1 MLRRSMVLTALVLT
15 TAVAQAQLPGLR
27 RKLKDAGRQAATGQP
42 AQRQPTFDNTV
53 LELTPP
59 VVTRLIAGLEARS
72 RAVGPGGQTAAGPGP
87 RGRAVGPGA
96 QTVAYRRR
104 RAAAA
109 ADEAAAL
116 NNQHSDDREQWQ
128 NANGAA
134 ENCVSEQLNTVE
146 QQHAQQMQQRFVS
159 MTGVNTPEKTKF
171 MQDYTAAT
179 QEAQQAAMASD
190 TAGLRRAQVKIN
202 RLMGID
208 AHADTVRAR
217 TTCHVPPVPAWMRR
231 ADSLAA
237 LGDTLAVRAR
247 GAEGAGNAAA
257 AHAAAMT
264 PEQFAMAAERAE
276 GFVVIKESG
285 NVGSGYVYSPAEEQ
299 ALTARL
305 PDLKKYL
312 G

>member
-42 AQRQPTFDNTV
+42 AQRQPNFDNTV
-53 LELTPP
+53 LELTPQ

-72 RAVGPGGQTAAGPGP
+72 RAVGPGGQT
-87 RGRAVGPGA
+87 
-96 QTVAYRRR
+96 VADLRRR
-104 RAAAA
+104 SAAAS
-109 ADEAAAL
+109 DEAATL

-257 AHAAAMT
+257 ARAAAMT

-276 GFVVIKESG
+276 GFVVMKESG

>member
-42 AQRQPTFDNTV
+42 AQRQPNFDNTV
-53 LELTPP
+53 LELTPQ

-72 RAVGPGGQTAAGPGP
+72 RAVGPGGQT
-87 RGRAVGPGA
+87 
-96 QTVAYRRR
+96 VADLRR

-109 ADEAAAL
+109 SDEAATL

-217 TTCHVPPVPAWMRR
+217 ATCHVPAVPAWMRR

-257 AHAAAMT
+257 ARAAAMT

>member
-42 AQRQPTFDNTV
+42 AQRQPNFDNTV
-53 LELTPP
+53 LELTPQ

-72 RAVGPGGQTAAGPGP
+72 RAVGPGGQT
-87 RGRAVGPGA
+87 
-96 QTVAYRRR
+96 VADLRR

-109 ADEAAAL
+109 SDEAATL

-217 TTCHVPPVPAWMRR
+217 ATCHVPAVPAWMQR

-257 AHAAAMT
+257 ARAAAMT

>member
-42 AQRQPTFDNTV
+42 AQRQPNFDNTV
-53 LELTPP
+53 LELTPQ

-72 RAVGPGGQTAAGPGP
+72 RAVGPGGQT
-87 RGRAVGPGA
+87 
-96 QTVAYRRR
+96 VADLRRR
-104 RAAAA
+104 SAAAS
-109 ADEAAAL
+109 DEAATL

-257 AHAAAMT
+257 ARAAAMT

>member
-42 AQRQPTFDNTV
+42 AQRQPNFDNTV
-53 LELTPP
+53 LELTPQLG
-59 VVTRLIAGLEARS
+59 TRLIAGLEARS
-72 RAVGPGGQTAAGPGP
+72 RAVGPGGQT
-87 RGRAVGPGA
+87 
-96 QTVAYRRR
+96 VADLRR

-109 ADEAAAL
+109 SDEAATL

-179 QEAQQAAMASD
+179 QEAQPAAGGGHARRSA
-190 TAGLRRAQVKIN
+190 AGAGEDQSTDGDRRARRHPQSTHYVPCTC
-202 RLMGID
+202 GACVD
-208 AHADTVRAR
+208 AA
-217 TTCHVPPVPAWMRR
+217 
-231 ADSLAA
+231 
-237 LGDTLAVRAR
+237 
-247 GAEGAGNAAA
+247 
-257 AHAAAMT
+257 
-264 PEQFAMAAERAE
+264 
-276 GFVVIKESG
+276 
-285 NVGSGYVYSPAEEQ
+285 
-299 ALTARL
+299 
-305 PDLKKYL
+305 
-312 G
+312 